1 MSFLKDGLS
10 IDETRVSAMVILALG
25 VFGVI
30 AYREIRFGDID
41 INLFFDTL
49 KTLILAI
56 AGVNGV
62 NLVAKKFTGQE
73 RRPP

>member
-10 IDETRVSAMVILALG
+10 VDETKVSAMVILALG
-25 VFGVI
+25 IFGVI
-30 AYREIRFGDID
+30 AYREIRFGDIN
-41 INLFFDTL
+41 INLFFDAL
-49 KTLILAI
+49 KTLIFAI

-62 NLVAKKFTGQE
+62 NLVASKFQGQE